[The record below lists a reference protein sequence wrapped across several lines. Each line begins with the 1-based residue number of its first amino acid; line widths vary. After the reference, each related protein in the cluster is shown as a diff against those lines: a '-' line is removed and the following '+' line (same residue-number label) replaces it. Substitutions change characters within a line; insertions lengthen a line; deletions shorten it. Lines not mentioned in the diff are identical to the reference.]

1 MEMSTRY
8 YADLVAIP
16 MHLGFLIATGV
27 ANAGRWGTLEGV
39 LLIAMEVVALLAHI
53 FYIRRYRTRPGFKD
67 EVNVYK
73 WAEYSISATIGALA
87 VLASSEE
94 YPWQVPVA
102 VAALGVAEQ
111 ATGYTLDINV
121 RPGERAKTQDYVIW
135 SAAAAGQVC
144 EFVVVGSYSGA
155 TAAFIFYVI
164 FWSAY
169 GGWCALSLVGRPA
182 TLNARE
188 TGYSLLST
196 AAKLSVFIASGFALR
211 D

>member
-1 MEMSTRY
+1 
-8 YADLVAIP
+8 
-16 MHLGFLIATGV
+16 
-27 ANAGRWGTLEGV
+27 
-39 LLIAMEVVALLAHI
+39 MEVVALVAHVW
-53 FYIRRYRTRPGFKD
+53 YIRRYRTRPGFKD

-87 VLASSEE
+87 VLASSDD
-94 YPWQVPVA
+94 YPWQVPVV

-121 RPGERAKTQDYVIW
+121 SPGVRAKRQDIVIW
-135 SAAAAGQVC
+135 SAAAVGQVS
-144 EFVVVGSYSGA
+144 EFVVVGSYSGF
-155 TAAFIFYVI
+155 TAGFIFYVI

-169 GGWCALSLVGRPA
+169 GGWCALSLTGYPS

-188 TGYSLLST
+188 TGYSVLST
-196 AAKLSVFIASGFALR
+196 LAKLSVFIASGFALA